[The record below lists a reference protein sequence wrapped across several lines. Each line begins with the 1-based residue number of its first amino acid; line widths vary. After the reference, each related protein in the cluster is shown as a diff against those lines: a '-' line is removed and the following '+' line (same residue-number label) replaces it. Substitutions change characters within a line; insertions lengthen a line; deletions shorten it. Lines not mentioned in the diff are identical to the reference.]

1 MDIFT
6 QILKIGDNCFENLQ
20 NAYCTPLEFFVEE
33 NFDIWHPKI
42 HVPCN
47 NLHRFYLAALIQKF
61 GIKTHYPYAD
71 IRNGISRIGTR

>member
-6 QILKIGDNCFENLQ
+6 QILKIGDNCFEILQ

-42 HVPCN
+42 HGSCN
-47 NLHRFYLAALIQKF
+47 HLKSFYLDALIQK
-61 GIKTHYPYAD
+61 
-71 IRNGISRIGTR
+71 